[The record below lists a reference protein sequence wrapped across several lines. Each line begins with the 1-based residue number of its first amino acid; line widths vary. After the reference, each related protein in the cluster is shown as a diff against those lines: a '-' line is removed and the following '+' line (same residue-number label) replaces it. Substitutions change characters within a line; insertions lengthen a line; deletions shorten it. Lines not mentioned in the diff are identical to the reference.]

1 MSKPLMRMTVAALTA
16 VIASALAGCQAGSD
30 TDDDEQ
36 VVTIRLWDDQA
47 AVAYEDAAPGF
58 ESAND
63 GISIEIDVIPWADYW
78 TTLRNDVASGSAA
91 DIFWVNSSNFI
102 DYAEAGALL
111 DINEVLG
118 AGASEA
124 WAQTVVDQ
132 FTWQDGLWGVPQLT
146 DPGIGVFYNKTLLD
160 EAGVS
165 VEEVENLVWS
175 PDGAGD
181 TLIDVATRLTK
192 DGAGLTPADEAF
204 EPLTLTQFGYNAA
217 YDFQAIWANYLAS
230 AGAVFQDGEELGF
243 DTPEG
248 VAATQY
254 VVDLINEHHV
264 APSAADTNDNGD
276 FSRDQFLQGKLALFQ
291 TGAYN
296 IANIRDGADFEWGI
310 APLPEGPEGRIS
322 LTNGI
327 VAAASATSEHPEA
340 QKAVLEW
347 LASVEGASSLGA
359 TGAAL
364 PAVLD
369 AQQSYFDYWAGEG
382 VDVSPLLDVLD
393 NGTIEAP
400 HGARI
405 SEAFTA
411 IGPTMKEVFL
421 GRIPVAEGLRE
432 AQEDGNHAGGG

>member
-1 MSKPLMRMTVAALTA
+1 MGPHAR
-16 VIASALAGCQAGSD
+16 D
-30 TDDDEQ
+30 
-36 VVTIRLWDDQA
+36 
-47 AVAYEDAAPGF
+47 
-58 ESAND
+58 
-63 GISIEIDVIPWADYW
+63 
-78 TTLRNDVASGSAA
+78 
-91 DIFWVNSSNFI
+91 
-102 DYAEAGALL
+102 
-111 DINEVLG
+111 
-118 AGASEA
+118 
-124 WAQTVVDQ
+124 
-132 FTWQDGLWGVPQLT
+132 
-146 DPGIGVFYNKTLLD
+146 
-160 EAGVS
+160 
-165 VEEVENLVWS
+165 
-175 PDGAGD
+175 
-181 TLIDVATRLTK
+181 
-192 DGAGLTPADEAF
+192 
-204 EPLTLTQFGYNAA
+204 
-217 YDFQAIWANYLAS
+217 
-230 AGAVFQDGEELGF
+230 
-243 DTPEG
+243 
-248 VAATQY
+248 
-254 VVDLINEHHV
+254 NEHHV